1 MGIYLQFNYCTV
13 YIHGILAKLV
23 VYVNMHMYKKYV
35 DWEEPLEFYE
45 VGIYENKHL
54 FTIGPT

>member
-1 MGIYLQFNYCTV
+1 LTV
-13 YIHGILAKLV
+13 YIKISKLTT
-23 VYVNMHMYKKYV
+23 NNNGEKYV